1 MMQRNALR
9 GLLLWV
15 ATTGWS
21 ASTGQESTVATQ
33 TSRTVSLCELTSA
46 WKNYDHST
54 VQIEAIY
61 ASGAES
67 SEVYDVNCP
76 SRSDAAWV
84 EFPDAIEKATP
95 PEIRDKLNQLLRTD
109 GRARVVVRGRFD
121 GPKKVDIPP
130 DTPPNVAD
138 VMRGVNSRYGHQNRW
153 NFQFVFSKIE
163 KVEPAPA
170 NAPWPRWA
178 TEKKQ

>member
-1 MMQRNALR
+1 MTHASACA
-9 GLLLWV
+9 GLILFF
-15 ATTGWS
+15 AASGWS
-21 ASTGQESTVATQ
+21 VSAGQESNIARQ
-33 TSRTVSLCELTSA
+33 TSQSVSLCELTSA
-46 WKNYDHST
+46 WKNYNHSI

-95 PEIRDKLNQLLRTD
+95 PEIMDKLNRLLRSD
-109 GRARVVVRGRFD
+109 GRARLVVLGRFD
-121 GPKKVDIPP
+121 GPRKVEIPP
-130 DTPPNVAD
+130 DTPPGVAE
-138 VMRGVNSRYGHQNRW
+138 VMRAVNSRYGHQNRW

-163 KVEPAPA
+163 KVERVPRTDA
-170 NAPWPRWA
+170 WPHW
-178 TEKKQ
+178 TSEKNQ